1 MYFEGSMT
9 IESRKKKV
17 FVLAGEAS
25 GDLHGSHVVRKLVLG
40 SEGFDAC
47 EVVCWGGDMMAEA
60 GGKLLSHYKERAIM
74 GLWEVIRNLRKISQ
88 FLDQAKADILAEKPD
103 LLLLIDNPGFNLRI
117 AKWAKS
123 QGIAVHYYI
132 APKAWA
138 WNTGRIKTMRRV
150 IDKLYVI
157 FPFEVSFFAKHQMS
171 AEYVGNPI
179 LEEIDRSLQRFHNQ
193 KAWDVDL
200 AEELMDVK
208 ASEPISLEERFSED
222 VAENIRFGEISNKMG
237 RVILLMPGS
246 RRNEVRSLL
255 PNFVAAARK
264 FDAHS
269 KCVVAGAPGLDAAFY
284 KEILAEAVLG
294 GRLSQRDVDSVKV
307 YFGATYHLLMQLGD
321 GELIGPIKSR
331 FQNWGLALVASGTA
345 TLETAL
351 LGVPQ
356 VVAYRVNGFTYFMA
370 KRLVNLR
377 WVSLVNILLNRG
389 LLEEHLQDVS
399 PERLSMALTQLSDNQ
414 SNLQLGYQELRD
426 LLAMPNGSSASDG
439 VVRGILRQMS

>member
-1 MYFEGSMT
+1 MT

-74 GLWEVIRNLRKISQ
+74 GLWEVIRNLKKISG

-123 QGIAVHYYI
+123 QGIKVHYYI

-208 ASEPISLEERFSED
+208 ASEPILLEERFSED
-222 VAENIRFGEISNKMG
+222 VAENIRFGETSNKMG

-264 FDAHS
+264 FDAQS
-269 KCVVAGAPGLDAAFY
+269 MCVVAGAPGLDAAFY

-294 GRLSQRDVDSVKV
+294 GRLSQADVDSVKV

-331 FQNWGLALVASGTA
+331 FQNRGLALVASGTA

>member
-1 MYFEGSMT
+1 MT

-117 AKWAKS
+117 AEWAKAR
-123 QGIAVHYYI
+123 GIKVHYYI

-222 VAENIRFGEISNKMG
+222 VAENIRFGETSNKMG

-264 FDAHS
+264 FDAQS
-269 KCVVAGAPGLDAAFY
+269 MCVVAGAPGLDAAFY

-331 FQNWGLALVASGTA
+331 FQNRGLALVASGTA

-356 VVAYRVNGFTYFMA
+356 VVAYRVSGFTFFMA
-370 KRLVNLR
+370 KWLVKLR
-377 WVSLVNILLNRG
+377 WISLVNILLDRG
-389 LLEEHLQDVS
+389 LLQEHLQDVS
-399 PERLSMALTQLSDNQ
+399 PERLSGALMQLNSHRAEVTT
-414 SNLQLGYQELRD
+414 GYQELRQ
-426 LLAMPNGSSASDG
+426 LLLIPDGSSASDG
-439 VVRGILRQMS
+439 VVRGILRQVG

>member
-1 MYFEGSMT
+1 MT

-40 SEGFDAC
+40 SDEFAAC
-47 EVVCWGGDMMAEA
+47 EVVCWGGDMMGEG

-74 GLWEVIRNLRKISQ
+74 GLWEVIRNLRQISQ

-157 FPFEVSFFAKHQMS
+157 FPFEVSFFAKHQML

-222 VAENIRFGEISNKMG
+222 VAENIRFGETSNKMG
-237 RVILLMPGS
+237 RVILLLPGS

-269 KCVVAGAPGLDAAFY
+269 KCVVAGAPGLDDAFY
-284 KEILAEAVLG
+284 KEILTEAVLG
-294 GRLSQRDVDSVKV
+294 GRLSQGDVDSVKV

-331 FQNWGLALVASGTA
+331 FQNRGLALVASGTA

-426 LLAMPNGSSASDG
+426 LLAMPNSSSASDG

>member
-117 AKWAKS
+117 AEWAKAR
-123 QGIAVHYYI
+123 GIKVHYYI

-179 LEEIDRSLQRFHNQ
+179 LEEIDRSLQRFHDQ

-200 AEELMDVK
+200 VKELMDVK
-208 ASEPISLEERFSED
+208 ASEPISLEERFSAD
-222 VAENIRFGEISNKMG
+222 VAENIRFGETSNKMG

-264 FDAHS
+264 FDAQS
-269 KCVVAGAPGLDAAFY
+269 MCVVAGAPGLDAAFY

-331 FQNWGLALVASGTA
+331 FQNRGLALVASGTA

-356 VVAYRVNGFTYFMA
+356 VVAYRVSGFTYFMA

-439 VVRGILRQMS
+439 VVRGILRQF

>member
-1 MYFEGSMT
+1 MEDNMT

-17 FVLAGEAS
+17 FVMAGEAS
-25 GDLHGSHVVRKLVLG
+25 GDLHGSHVVRRLVIGGEEL
-40 SEGFDAC
+40 DAC
-47 EVVCWGGDMMAEA
+47 EVVCWGGDMMAAA
-60 GGKLLSHYKERAIM
+60 GGRLLSHYKERAIM
-74 GLWEVIRNLRKISQ
+74 GLWEVIRNLKKISG

-123 QGIAVHYYI
+123 QGIKVHYYI

-179 LEEIDRSLQRFHNQ
+179 LEEIDRSLQRFHDQ
-193 KAWDVDL
+193 GAWDVDL
-200 AEELMDVK
+200 AKE
-208 ASEPISLEERFSED
+208 
-222 VAENIRFGEISNKMG
+222 FGDAQRM
-237 RVILLMPGS
+237 VLLMPGS

-264 FDAHS
+264 FDAQS
-269 KCVVAGAPGLDAAFY
+269 MCVVAGAPGLDAEFY
-284 KEILAEAVLG
+284 QEILTEALVG
-294 GRLSQRDVDSVKV
+294 GRLSQGDVDSVKV

-321 GELIGPIKSR
+321 GKLIGPIKSR
-331 FQNWGLALVASGTA
+331 LQNRGLALVASGTA

-426 LLAMPNGSSASDG
+426 LLAMPNGFSASDG

>member
-1 MYFEGSMT
+1 MT

-17 FVLAGEAS
+17 FVMAGEAS
-25 GDLHGSHVVRKLVLG
+25 GDLHGSHVVRRLVLG
-40 SEGFDAC
+40 SKEIDAC
-47 EVVCWGGDMMAEA
+47 EVVCWGGDMMAAA

-123 QGIAVHYYI
+123 QGIKVHYYI

-179 LEEIDRSLQRFHNQ
+179 LEEIDRSLQRFHDQ
-193 KAWDVDL
+193 GAWDVDL
-200 AEELMDVK
+200 AKE
-208 ASEPISLEERFSED
+208 
-222 VAENIRFGEISNKMG
+222 FGDAQRM
-237 RVILLMPGS
+237 VLLMPGS

-264 FDAHS
+264 FDAQS
-269 KCVVAGAPGLDAAFY
+269 MCVVAGAPGLDAEFY
-284 KEILAEAVLG
+284 QEILTEALVG
-294 GRLSQRDVDSVKV
+294 GRLSQGDVDSVKV

-321 GELIGPIKSR
+321 GKLIGPIKSR
-331 FQNWGLALVASGTA
+331 LQNRGLALVASGTA

-389 LLEEHLQDVS
+389 LLEEHLQDLS

-426 LLAMPNGSSASDG
+426 LLAMPNGFSASDG

>member
-1 MYFEGSMT
+1 MT
-9 IESRKKKV
+9 TESRKKKV
-17 FVLAGEAS
+17 CVMAGEAS
-25 GDLHGSHVVRKLVLG
+25 GDLHGSHVVRRLVMGGEEL
-40 SEGFDAC
+40 DAC
-47 EVVCWGGDMMAEA
+47 EVVCWGGDMMAAA

-74 GLWEVIRNLRKISQ
+74 GLWEVIRNLKKISG

-123 QGIAVHYYI
+123 QGIKVHYYI

-157 FPFEVSFFAKHQMS
+157 FPFEVSFFAKHQMV

-179 LEEIDRSLQRFHNQ
+179 LEEINRSLQRFHDQ
-193 KAWDVDL
+193 GAWDVDL
-200 AEELMDVK
+200 AKELMDVK

-222 VAENIRFGEISNKMG
+222 VAENIRFGETSNKMG

-246 RRNEVRSLL
+246 RRNEVKSLL

-264 FDAHS
+264 FDTQAM
-269 KCVVAGAPGLDAAFY
+269 CVVAGAPGLDAEFY
-284 KEILAEAVLG
+284 QGILAEAVLG
-294 GRLSQRDVDSVKV
+294 GRLSQGDADSVKV

-321 GELIGPIKSR
+321 GEMLGSVSSAL
-331 FQNWGLALVASGTA
+331 QNRGLALVASGTA

-370 KRLVNLR
+370 MRLVNLR

-399 PERLSMALTQLSDNQ
+399 PEKLSMALIQLSEEKSKMQ
-414 SNLQLGYQELRD
+414 AGYQELRD
-426 LLAMPNGSSASDG
+426 LLIMPNGSSASDG

>member
-1 MYFEGSMT
+1 MT

-40 SEGFDAC
+40 SEAFAAC
-47 EVVCWGGDMMAEA
+47 EVVCWGGDLMAEA

-74 GLWEVIRNLRKISQ
+74 GLWEVVRNLRKISQ

-157 FPFEVSFFAKHQMS
+157 FPFEVSFFAKYEMS

-222 VAENIRFGEISNKMG
+222 VAENIRFGETSNKMG

-264 FDAHS
+264 FDAQS
-269 KCVVAGAPGLDAAFY
+269 MCVVAGAPGLDAAFY

-331 FQNWGLALVASGTA
+331 LQNRGLALVASGTA

-426 LLAMPNGSSASDG
+426 LLAMPDSSSASDG
-439 VVRGILRQMS
+439 VVRGILRQF

>member
-1 MYFEGSMT
+1 MT

-17 FVLAGEAS
+17 FVMAGEAS
-25 GDLHGSHVVRKLVLG
+25 GDLHGSHVVRRLVLG
-40 SEGFDAC
+40 SKEIDAC
-47 EVVCWGGDMMAEA
+47 EVVCWGGDMMAAA

-74 GLWEVIRNLRKISQ
+74 GLWEVIRNLKKISG

-123 QGIAVHYYI
+123 QGIKVHYYI

-157 FPFEVSFFAKHQMS
+157 FPFEVSFFAKHQMV

-179 LEEIDRSLQRFHNQ
+179 LEEINRSLQRFHDQ
-193 KAWDVDL
+193 GAWDVDL
-200 AEELMDVK
+200 AMDVK

-222 VAENIRFGEISNKMG
+222 VAENIRFGETSNKMG

-246 RRNEVRSLL
+246 RRNEVKSLL

-264 FDAHS
+264 FDAQS
-269 KCVVAGAPGLDAAFY
+269 MCVVAGAPGLDASFY

-294 GRLSQRDVDSVKV
+294 GRLSQGDVDSVKV

-331 FQNWGLALVASGTA
+331 FQNRGLALVASGTA

-426 LLAMPNGSSASDG
+426 LLAMPNSSSASDG

>member
-1 MYFEGSMT
+1 M
-9 IESRKKKV
+9 V
-17 FVLAGEAS
+17 GEAS
-25 GDLHGSHVVRKLVLG
+25 GDLHGSHVVRRLVLG
-40 SEGFDAC
+40 SEEIDAC
-47 EVVCWGGDMMAEA
+47 EVVCWGGDMMAAA
-60 GGKLLSHYKERAIM
+60 GGRLLSHYKERAIM
-74 GLWEVIRNLRKISQ
+74 GLWEVIRNLRKIAQ
-88 FLDQAKADILAEKPD
+88 FLDQAKVDILAEKPD

-123 QGIAVHYYI
+123 QGIKVHYYI

-157 FPFEVSFFAKHQMS
+157 FPFEVSFFAKHQMV

-179 LEEIDRSLQRFHNQ
+179 LEEINRSLQRFHDQ
-193 KAWDVDL
+193 GAWDVDL
-200 AEELMDVK
+200 AKELMDVK

-222 VAENIRFGEISNKMG
+222 VAENIRFGETSNKMG

-246 RRNEVRSLL
+246 RRNEVKSLL

-264 FDAHS
+264 FDAQS
-269 KCVVAGAPGLDAAFY
+269 MCVVAGAPGLDAEFY
-284 KEILAEAVLG
+284 QEILTEAVVG
-294 GRLSQRDVDSVKV
+294 GRLSQADVDSVKV

-321 GELIGPIKSR
+321 GKLIGPIKSR
-331 FQNWGLALVASGTA
+331 LQNRGLALVASGTA

-414 SNLQLGYQELRD
+414 SNMQAGYQELRD
-426 LLAMPNGSSASDG
+426 LLAMPNGSSASNG
-439 VVRGILRQMS
+439 VVRGILRQI

>member
-40 SEGFDAC
+40 SEEFAAC
-47 EVVCWGGDMMAEA
+47 EVVCWGGDLMAEA

-157 FPFEVSFFAKHQMS
+157 FPFEVSFFERYGMA

-179 LEEIDRSLQRFHNQ
+179 LEAIDQSLQRFHEQ
-193 KAWDVDL
+193 RGWDVDL
-200 AEELMDVK
+200 TDELGGTVGVEAMESDKKV
-208 ASEPISLEERFSED
+208 
-222 VAENIRFGEISNKMG
+222 V
-237 RVILLMPGS
+237 LLMPGS
-246 RRNEVRSLL
+246 RKNEVRGLL

-264 FDAHS
+264 YNANAY
-269 KCVVAGAPGLDAAFY
+269 CVVAGAPGLEPSFY
-284 KEILAEAVLG
+284 QEILRESVLKG
-294 GRLSQRDVDSVKV
+294 EISKADADAVKV
-307 YFGATYHLLMQLGD
+307 FFGATYHLLMQLGD
-321 GELIGPIKSR
+321 GVLTGSVKSC
-331 FQNWGLALVASGTA
+331 FQDKGVALVASGTA

-356 VVAYRVNGFTYFMA
+356 VVAYRVSGFTFFMA
-370 KRLVNLR
+370 KWLVKLR
-377 WVSLVNILLNRG
+377 WISLVNILLDRG
-389 LLEEHLQDVS
+389 LLQEHLQDVS
-399 PERLSMALTQLSDNQ
+399 PERLSGALMQLNSHRAEVTA
-414 SNLQLGYQELRD
+414 GYQELRQ
-426 LLAMPNGSSASDG
+426 LLLIPDGSSASDG
-439 VVRGILRQMS
+439 VVRGILRQVG

>member
-1 MYFEGSMT
+1 MT

-17 FVLAGEAS
+17 FVMAGEAS
-25 GDLHGSHVVRKLVLG
+25 GDLHGSHVVRRLVIGGEEL
-40 SEGFDAC
+40 DAC
-47 EVVCWGGDMMAEA
+47 EVVCWGGDMMAAA
-60 GGKLLSHYKERAIM
+60 GGRLLSHYKERAIM
-74 GLWEVIRNLRKISQ
+74 GLWEVIRNLKKISG

-123 QGIAVHYYI
+123 QGIKVHYYI

-179 LEEIDRSLQRFHNQ
+179 LEEIDRSLQRFHDQ
-193 KAWDVDL
+193 GAWDVDL
-200 AEELMDVK
+200 AKE
-208 ASEPISLEERFSED
+208 
-222 VAENIRFGEISNKMG
+222 FGDAQRM
-237 RVILLMPGS
+237 VLLMPGS

-264 FDAHS
+264 FDAQS
-269 KCVVAGAPGLDAAFY
+269 MCVVAGAPGLDAEFY
-284 KEILAEAVLG
+284 QEILTEALVG
-294 GRLSQRDVDSVKV
+294 GRLSQGDVDSVKV

-321 GELIGPIKSR
+321 GKLIGPIKSR
-331 FQNWGLALVASGTA
+331 LQNRGLALVASGTA

-426 LLAMPNGSSASDG
+426 LLAMPNGFSASDG